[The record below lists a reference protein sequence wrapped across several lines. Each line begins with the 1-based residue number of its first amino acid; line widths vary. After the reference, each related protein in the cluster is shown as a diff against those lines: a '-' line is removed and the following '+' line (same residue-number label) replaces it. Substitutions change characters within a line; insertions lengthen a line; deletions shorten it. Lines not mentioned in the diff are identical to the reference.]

1 MRARLALAAA
11 LLAASCSG
19 GADTGESASPT
30 TPTTASVASTT
41 TTAAQASSSTAGEIR
56 VRLARVAEFRNPVNM
71 TASGG
76 VLYVVEQAGR
86 VRAVRDGRVD
96 ARVVLDIADQVKS
109 GGEQG
114 LLGLAFSNDRSKL
127 YVNYTDTQGDTRV
140 VEYAFD
146 GVRAVESTRRELLK
160 IDQPFPNHNGGH
172 IVVDRDDILWIGMGD
187 GGSAGD
193 PQDNAQN
200 ASSLL
205 GKMLHLDP
213 GDANPQPRIWA
224 SGLRNPWRFHLD
236 YEAGALWVA
245 DVGQNAIEEINRVPL
260 DRAGINYGWARREG
274 SRPFRGGEKPP
285 GAVDPLFEYAHEG
298 GVCSVTGG
306 GVYRGRALPGL
317 VGAYLFG
324 DYCVGDV
331 KALFPERDG
340 GTRVLDLDVSVQQLT
355 SFGTDE
361 DGEMYVL
368 SAGDG
373 GMYRLVPE

>member
-1 MRARLALAAA
+1 MRVRLAIAAA

-19 GADTGESASPT
+19 GNDGQATSPT
-30 TPTTASVASTT
+30 TT
-41 TTAAQASSSTAGEIR
+41 TTAPPATTSSTRAEVR
-56 VRLARVAEFRNPVNM
+56 VRLERVAEFRSPVNM
-71 TASGG
+71 TAAGG

-86 VRAVRDGRVD
+86 VRAVRDGQID
-96 ARVVLDIADQVKS
+96 ARVVLDIADEVKS

-146 GVRAVESTRRELLK
+146 GGRAVESTRRELLK
-160 IDQPFPNHNGGH
+160 IEQPFPNHNGGH
-172 IVVDRDDILWIGMGD
+172 IVIDRDDILWLGMGD

-193 PQDNAQN
+193 PQDNAQ
-200 ASSLL
+200 SGGSLL

-213 GDANPQPRIWA
+213 EDASPQPRIWA
-224 SGLRNPWRFHLD
+224 FGLRNPWRFHLD
-236 YEAGALWVA
+236 YEADALWIA

-324 DYCVGDV
+324 DYCVGAV
-331 KALFPERDG
+331 RALLPSGEA
-340 GTRVLDLDVSVQQLT
+340 VDLGVEVEQLT

-361 DGEMYVL
+361 NGEMYVL